1 MSLNKR
7 PLAYLFK
14 GVIRLV
20 RPKQWA
26 KNGFVFLP
34 LFFAHEFFRLS
45 AQLNVMVAF
54 LSFCLISSS
63 IYCLNDLCDA
73 EADRQ
78 HPQKC
83 NRPIAS
89 GMISKSQ
96 ALVLV
101 IVLCLT
107 ALLTAFAGTGN
118 TRLLGVF
125 AVYYVLNVLY
135 CVWLKKFAI
144 IDVLIIATGFVL
156 RLFAGGVA
164 GNVELSHW
172 IILMTFLLALFLAF
186 AKRSEDVLLY
196 EKNGSKARANI
207 ARYNISFIYSA
218 LNILSTITIVCY
230 IMYTVSP
237 EIVKRFGSSNLYLTS
252 IFVIAGIL
260 RYMQLTQVDSSTGSP
275 TKILY
280 SDRFIQA
287 CVFFWIFTF
296 LLIIYVF

>member
-1 MSLNKR
+1 MSLNNR
-7 PLAYLFK
+7 PLADLFK
-14 GVIRLV
+14 GIIRLI

-45 AQLNVMVAF
+45 AQLNVIVAF
-54 LSFCLISSS
+54 ISFCLISSS
-63 IYCLNDLCDA
+63 IYCLNDMYDA

-89 GMISKSQ
+89 GAISNKE
-96 ALVLV
+96 ALVLL
-101 IVLCLT
+101 IVLCLSGLII
-107 ALLTAFAGTGN
+107 AYAGTGN
-118 TRLLGVF
+118 IRLLGVF
-125 AVYYVLNVLY
+125 FVYYVINVLY

-144 IDVLIIATGFVL
+144 VDVFIIATGFVL

-196 EKNGSKARANI
+196 EKSGSKARSNI
-207 ARYNISFIYSA
+207 ARYNLTFIYSA

-237 EIVKRFGSSNLYLTS
+237 EIVERFGSSNLYLTS
-252 IFVIAGIL
+252 VFVVAGIL
-260 RYMQLTQVDSSTGSP
+260 RYMQRTQVDTSTGSP

-280 SDRFIQA
+280 SDWFIQA
-287 CVFFWIFTF
+287 CVFFWILTF